1 MTPRKARKA
10 GKLERQKAAFFEEIA
25 PGNCLHMANIHQ
37 EQHSIKNMQVT
48 FLKSCLLYSFVW
60 GQEMSD
66 FQTVFFV
73 YQIKDV

>member
-1 MTPRKARKA
+1 
-10 GKLERQKAAFFEEIA
+10 
-25 PGNCLHMANIHQ
+25 MANIHQ